1 LKAHGDTREVLD
13 IRSTLHALCPT
24 TTWVVLIRLVG
35 EKLEPQEL
43 KYWLALH
50 SVEGIGAVTY
60 QKLLDKFGSPKEV
73 FTAKKEA
80 ITSIPRLSK
89 DKADEILAVNEKMD
103 NIDNLILRL
112 DDLGVDILTIADQD
126 YPALLRQVKNPPPII
141 YKYGQ
146 IQKQDERSIA
156 IVGSRNANEKGL
168 QIARGFGKRLAERGY
183 TIVSGYAKGI
193 DTESHLGALEG
204 DGRTIMVLSTGMLHF
219 KLRDAGF
226 ESFEFLK
233 QNGAVIS
240 EMFPTESWTVGAA
253 MARNRLVV
261 GLSKAVLVVECGLES
276 GTMNAAHVAQQ
287 MNRPLFV
294 LQYQEV
300 GEHVLGNEE
309 LLKSGAIAV
318 RRFRDV
324 KLIEK
329 YIASS

>member
-1 LKAHGDTREVLD
+1 M
-13 IRSTLHALCPT
+13 
-24 TTWVVLIRLVG
+24 
-35 EKLEPQEL
+35 EPQDL

-50 SVEGIGAVTY
+50 SVAGIGAATY

-73 FTAKKEA
+73 FTADKAA
-80 ITSIPRLSK
+80 IASIPRLPK
-89 DKADEILAVNEKMD
+89 EKADEILAVNEKMD
-103 NIDNLILRL
+103 DIENLMLRL
-112 DDLGVDILTIADQD
+112 NDLGVEILTMVDQD

-141 YKYGQ
+141 YLYGQ
-146 IQKQDERSIA
+146 IQKQDEKSIA
-156 IVGSRNANEKGL
+156 IVGSRHATEKGL

-204 DGRTIMVLSTGMLHF
+204 KGRTIMVLSNGMLHF

-233 QNGAVIS
+233 QHGAVIS

-261 GLSKAVLVVECGLES
+261 GLSKAVLVVECGIKS
-276 GTMNAAHVAQQ
+276 GTMNAAHVAQR

-300 GEHVLGNEE
+300 GEHVLGNKE
-309 LLKSGAIAV
+309 LLKSGAIAIQ
-318 RRFRDV
+318 RFSDV
-324 KLIEK
+324 QLIEK
-329 YIASS
+329 YITVS